1 MIKKTILERKYWV
14 CVTVFSLLCWSTF
27 VLEKQYTEVDE
38 MLTDLQNHY
47 VDGVLVDIYA
57 LLGYKAK
64 IKDKSLKVA
73 SVIDTQTGYGLVL
86 SGFSRFLK
94 PDLESKIFSQKENIL
109 KYTQSIKDDI
119 PVRMKNFSILWS
131 YKMVEGILM
140 HTNFKVGQ
148 NFE

>member
-1 MIKKTILERKYWV
+1 
-14 CVTVFSLLCWSTF
+14 
-27 VLEKQYTEVDE
+27 

-94 PDLESKIFSQKENIL
+94 PDLESKIFSQKGNIL

-119 PVRMKNFSILWS
+119 PVKMKNFSILWS
-131 YKMVEGILM
+131 CKMVEGILM

>member
-1 MIKKTILERKYWV
+1 MHKCLSYVINITPRYRPKWLRKRALNEKIK
-14 CVTVFSLLCWSTF
+14 CVLLFSFSRWSTF

-38 MLTDLQNHY
+38 MLTDLQNHQ
-47 VDGVLVDIYA
+47 VDGVLIDIYA

-64 IKDKSLKVA
+64 IKEKSLKVA

-119 PVRMKNFSILWS
+119 PVRMQKFSIL
-131 YKMVEGILM
+131 
-140 HTNFKVGQ
+140 
-148 NFE
+148 